1 MTQGFGWKYTSQT
14 EPLMESKEEVLS
26 VLGRA
31 FQTDDTQPRIDR
43 SEQLLRRAG
52 IRRSE
57 PNIRWVEK
65 CLSTISRITKMWMF
79 Y

>member
-1 MTQGFGWKYTSQT
+1 
-14 EPLMESKEEVLS
+14 MESKEEVLS

-43 SEQLLRRAG
+43 SEQLLRRAS

-57 PNIRWVEK
+57 PNNRWVGTNGK
-65 CLSTISRITKMWMF
+65 AQTSAGSGLSTVQYLSVLLIKM

>member
-1 MTQGFGWKYTSQT
+1 
-14 EPLMESKEEVLS
+14 MESKEEVLS

-43 SEQLLRRAG
+43 SEQLL
-52 IRRSE
+52 
-57 PNIRWVEK
+57 
-65 CLSTISRITKMWMF
+65 SRVLLF